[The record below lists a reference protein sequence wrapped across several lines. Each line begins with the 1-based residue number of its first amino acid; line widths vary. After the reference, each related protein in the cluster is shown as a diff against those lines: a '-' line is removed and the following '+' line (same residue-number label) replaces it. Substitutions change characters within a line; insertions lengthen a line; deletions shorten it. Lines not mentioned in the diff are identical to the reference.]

1 MFRNATVSTTLLLMT
16 FGCLAPEYTEPGLV
30 VATSSAGSTIAF
42 EAAAERVWLTSPDDD
57 RVIALDAESL
67 QQVLSYDVTDEP
79 SHLAIQNGSLLVTAT
94 HDSRVWLL
102 PPASDAPL
110 TIATPCGAT
119 RGVAWLDTAATR
131 ALVSCPWDDRLLL
144 INTDS
149 GTVSGVFTTPARPTA
164 VAVSQGIVHITSS
177 VEGVVYSAPAS
188 AFYDAGNATLR
199 TIGWQAQPRQHAP
212 DRQGTQLDALTVSS
226 RGISGV
232 MQVVDND
239 NDRTRAPED
248 GGYGQVADQNPRIEP
263 FIVGSCAGR
272 YAIFDGGDR
281 IFSGPTAIAEAS
293 EANLWLLNA
302 GTQNLTRVLCAGQ
315 PSTTAWRPVGGQW
328 PVGGGARGLAT
339 SADGTMV
346 WVDVGY
352 DHAVTRLQV
361 LADGTEVDL
370 RTVRRE
376 PGPMEWSNAAL
387 QGRRHFSDAT
397 DTHLTPSGVVACATC
412 HPESGEDGLSWFIH
426 TTGIGRK
433 FRRTPSVRAMDT
445 DVRPLHWDGEYLRF
459 EDLFEDT
466 VRELMGGDALV
477 IDPSTI
483 EAFLREWRPVP
494 GRPVSGPEEE
504 VVMRGESIFQAVGCA
519 DCHAGV
525 RFTDGMTHAIV
536 VDSSDPDGAMTG
548 SITPSLN
555 GVRARAPFFHDGRFP
570 NLFEA
575 VAQHPNEDGVR
586 YDTVLDI
593 TDLRAL
599 TIYLETL

>member
-1 MFRNATVSTTLLLMT
+1 MFRNATVGTTLLLMT
-16 FGCLAPEYTEPGLV
+16 CGCLAPEYTEPQPPGV
-30 VATSSAGSTIAF
+30 TSSAGSTIAY
-42 EAAAERVWLTSPDDD
+42 EAANGRVWLTSPDDD
-57 RVIALDAESL
+57 RVVALDAESL
-67 QQVLSYDVTDEP
+67 QQVLTYDVTDEP
-79 SHLAIQNGSLLVTAT
+79 SHLAILNGALIVTAT

-102 PPASDAPL
+102 PPASEQPL
-110 TIATPCGAT
+110 TIETPCGAT
-119 RGVAWLDTAATR
+119 RGVAWLDAAATR

-144 INTDS
+144 IDTDS
-149 GTVSGVFTTPARPTA
+149 GAVSGVFAAPARPTA
-164 VAVSQGIVHITSS
+164 VAVTQGIVHVTSS

-188 AFYDAGNATLR
+188 AFYDAGTTSLR
-199 TIGWQAQPRQHAP
+199 PIGWQAPPRQHAP

-226 RGISGV
+226 RGVSGV
-232 MQVVDND
+232 MQIVDND

-248 GGYGQVADQNPRIEP
+248 GGYGQVEDGNPRIEP

-281 IFSGPTAIAEAS
+281 IFSGPTAIAEAP
-293 EANLWLLNA
+293 EANLWVLNA
-302 GTQNLTRVLCAGQ
+302 GTQNLARVLCAGQ
-315 PSTTAWRPVGGQW
+315 PSTTEWRAVGGQW

-339 SADGTMV
+339 SADGTIV

-361 LADGTEVDL
+361 LADGTEVSL
-370 RTVRRE
+370 QTVRRE

-426 TTGIGRK
+426 TTGIQRK
-433 FRRTPSVRAMDT
+433 LRRTPSARGMDT
-445 DVRPLHWDGEYLRF
+445 AARPLHWDGEYVRF
-459 EDLFEDT
+459 EELFEDT

-494 GRPVSGPEEE
+494 GRPVAASEEALAL
-504 VVMRGESIFQAVGCA
+504 RGESLFQTVGCA
-519 DCHAGV
+519 DCHAGA
-525 RFTDGMTHAIV
+525 RFTDGTAHAV
-536 VDSSDPDGAMTG
+536 AVTSSDPDGAMPEV
-548 SITPSLN
+548 ITPSLN
-555 GVRARAPFFHDGRFP
+555 GVRARAPFFHDDRFP

-575 VAQHPNEDGVR
+575 VAQHPNAEGLR
-586 YDTVLDI
+586 YDALLDI

-599 TIYLETL
+599 TLYLETL